1 MRKKKR
7 LIPVLLLKNGML
19 VQSRGFNRHQILG
32 NPITAVKRLSEW
44 ASDELIYLDI
54 SRDDNYDLKRDDQGY
69 KNIKSF
75 LGIIEYI
82 SKETFMPI
90 TIGGKI
96 KKLSD
101 IEKRLMLC
109 ADKVSINSKAID
121 EKKFISNAAKEF
133 GSQCIVISVDAK
145 RVGNEF
151 YVFGNFGKINSN
163 IKVRDWLK
171 IVQEEGAGEIL
182 LNSID
187 NDGLGLGYDIE
198 LLEQIPPDIKVPI
211 IISGG
216 VGDYLD
222 FEEGLKNPKI
232 DAVAAAN
239 IFHHRD
245 QSVYLAKKHLYDEG
259 YNVRKPDLLNL

>member
-1 MRKKKR
+1 MKKKR
-7 LIPVLLLKNGML
+7 LIPILLLKNGML
-19 VQSRGFNRHQILG
+19 VQSREFNRHQILG

-69 KNIKSF
+69 ENIKSF

-96 KKLSD
+96 KKLID
-101 IEKRLMLC
+101 IEKRLKLC
-109 ADKVSINSKAID
+109 ADKVSINSKAIED
-121 EKKFISNAAKEF
+121 KKFISKAAKEF
-133 GSQCIVISVDAK
+133 GSQCIVISIDA
-145 RVGNEF
+145 RRIGDEF
-151 YVFGNFGKINSN
+151 YVFSDFGKKNSN
-163 IKVRDWLK
+163 IKVKDWLK
-171 IVQEEGAGEIL
+171 IVQDEGAGEIL

-187 NDGLGLGYDIE
+187 NDGMGLGYDNKLID
-198 LLEQIPPDIKVPI
+198 QISNEIKIPI
-211 IISGG
+211 ILCGG

-222 FEEGLKNPKI
+222 FEVGLKNPKI

-239 IFHHRD
+239 IFHYRD
-245 QSVYLAKKHLYDEG
+245 QSVYLAKKYLYDEG
-259 YNVRKPDLLNL
+259 YNVRKPDLLEI

>member
-1 MRKKKR
+1 MNKKKR

-54 SRDDNYDLKRDDQGY
+54 SRDDKYDLKRDDQGY
-69 KNIKSF
+69 ENVKSF

-96 KKLSD
+96 KKLAD

-109 ADKVSINSKAID
+109 ADKVAINTKAI
-121 EKKFISNAAKEF
+121 ENKEFISRAAKEF

-145 RVGNEF
+145 KIENEF
-151 YVFGNFGKINSN
+151 YVYSNFGKINSN

-171 IVQEEGAGEIL
+171 IVQDEGAGEIL

-187 NDGLGLGYDIE
+187 NDGQGFGYDSN
-198 LLEQIPPDIKVPI
+198 LLEQISNEIKIPI
-211 IISGG
+211 IICGG

-222 FEEGLKNPKI
+222 FEEGLKHPKI

-239 IFHHRD
+239 IFHYRD
-245 QSVYLAKKHLYDEG
+245 QSVYLAKKYLYDEG
-259 YNVRKPDLLNL
+259 YDVRKPDLLDL